1 MRWFLSLQ
9 LNEYQHLFQEN
20 QDTAWLD
27 KIDKRY
33 AWLKRHLLELEERLG
48 NMFPAS
54 WEVSER
60 ITVEFCNIT
69 RWVKHH
75 ITGEVPLMS
84 TYPFNLYLIFSSLRN
99 ELTKLMAKR
108 TSELDVKL
116 LLYAIQRTANFESL
130 LARRFTG
137 ITLRENSETAQQ
149 ISSSQVFAYL
159 IKFVLLFKVLIV
171 RGMLCCLFS
180 RSLLEPTHLKMGQI
194 QLILLKLILEK
205 MPR

>member
-48 NMFPAS
+48 NMFPAN

-69 RWVKHH
+69 RWVKHKN
-75 ITGEVPLMS
+75 TSSEVPLMS
-84 TYPFNLYLIFSSLRN
+84 THPSTLYLTFSSFRN

-137 ITLRENSETAQQ
+137 ITLQENSETAQQ
-149 ISSSQVFAYL
+149 ISSSQVLVYQ
-159 IKFVLLFKVLIV
+159 KFVLLF
-171 RGMLCCLFS
+171 
-180 RSLLEPTHLKMGQI
+180 
-194 QLILLKLILEK
+194 
-205 MPR
+205 